1 MCNSDHG
8 SSSLT
13 EAYHSFTRE
22 LVAAGL
28 LVPSGQKGVFGRSG
42 VFEAVIAGFEAYVTR
57 MGAPTHPEAMSFPPV
72 LNRAHYLKTDHI
84 HNFPNLMGSVHSFS
98 GNDREQAEMI
108 RKLEASPD
116 SGDWTR
122 DLSPT
127 GVMLAP
133 AACYPLYPA
142 SAGTLHP
149 KGRTVELSSYVFR
162 HEPSDDPA
170 RLQIFRMREFVRLG
184 TPAQALAHRD
194 HWLKKAREILVSL
207 GLEVQVVVAND
218 PFFGRGGK
226 LRKAT
231 QREQDLKH
239 EFVIPICSSEN
250 PTAIAS
256 CNYHLESFG
265 AKFGIQSSDGQTA
278 HSSCVGFGLERV
290 ALALFRTHGLE
301 TRAWPAAV
309 RDLLRIEA

>member
-1 MCNSDHG
+1 MQYPDN
-8 SSSLT
+8 
-13 EAYHSFTRE
+13 AYGTYTRE
-22 LVAAGL
+22 LVETGL
-28 LVPSGQKGVFGRSG
+28 LIPSGLKGIYGRSG
-42 VFEAVIAGFEAYVTR
+42 ELEGVIQGFEAFVTR
-57 MGAPTHPEAMSFPPV
+57 MGAETGAEAVSFPPV

-84 HNFPNLMGSVHSFS
+84 HNFPNLMGSVHSFL
-98 GNDREQAEMI
+98 GGDREQAEMI
-108 RKLEASPD
+108 RKLESVE
-116 SGDWTR
+116 DWTR
-122 DLSPT
+122 DLGPT

-142 SAGTLHP
+142 SAGKLRAE
-149 KGRTVELSSYVFR
+149 GRTVELSSYVFR

-170 RLQIFRMREFVRLG
+170 RLQMFRMREFVRIG
-184 TPAQALAHRD
+184 TPDQARAHRD
-194 HWLKKAREILVSL
+194 YWLKRAKEVLASL
-207 GLEVQVVVAND
+207 GLNVEVVVAND

-239 EFVIPICSSEN
+239 EFTIAICSAEN

-265 AKFGIQSSDGQTA
+265 QKFDIQTADGATA

-290 ALALFRTHGLE
+290 ALALFKTHGLD
-301 TRAWPAAV
+301 TKQWPAGV
-309 RDLLRIEA
+309 RDALRIG